1 MIININIYN
10 LRCIN
15 QIEKCGCKNN
25 LKKKKPKW
33 VTEWNTDVK
42 FLLILE

>member
-25 LKKKKPKW
+25 LKKKK
-33 VTEWNTDVK
+33 TQMSDRMEYRC
-42 FLLILE
+42 